1 MISTDFKAGNMIK
14 KKRKKNE
21 KLIQKQAAKLI
32 IALWNYSHIKKLIV
46 QYLITEYRILFMKY
60 MAGQKSSY
68 YVIKMC
74 NKIQVAI

>member
-1 MISTDFKAGNMIK
+1 MIK
-14 KKRKKNE
+14 KKRKKRKINTKTFYKPQNLLLPFE
-21 KLIQKQAAKLI
+21 I
-32 IALWNYSHIKKLIV
+32 IFHIKKLIV

-74 NKIQVAI
+74 NSNKIQVAI